1 MDFRPVWTVIEKG
14 SQTMSDTEKA
24 PSRRE
29 FIEAMGAIGAVG
41 AVSALV
47 TSCSGGTA
55 DQYAGYPWPPLL
67 EQAPDG
73 PTLRAGLIGCGGRG
87 TGAATNYLRAGPNLE
102 VVALADCFRDRLD
115 GCRERLREEK
125 GVEIAEENCFTGFE
139 AYQQLVEAD
148 IDVVLMAT
156 PPYFR
161 PAHFEA
167 AVEARKHVFV
177 EKPVAVDPVGAR
189 SVMAT
194 ARKADGLGLCVV
206 TGTQRRHQA
215 DYLATFR
222 EITRGAIGDI
232 VGANCYWN
240 GTVPWWRDRQSG
252 WTDMEYMVRD
262 WVNWTWLSGD
272 HIVEQHVHNLDV
284 INWYLG
290 GTHPEKAV
298 GFGGRWRRPSGDQ
311 YDFFSIDF
319 TYENDVH
326 VHSMCRQISGCANN
340 VSEFVR
346 GTKGYSNCVNEIRE
360 ASGELAWEYPYELD
374 EEGNPVRPQPY
385 VQEHIDFVTAIRNNQ
400 PVNEAERTA
409 VATLTAIMGRIS
421 TYTGKEVTWDEMME
435 SELALGPG
443 RVELGPSDLLPPV
456 IPVPGAA

>member
-1 MDFRPVWTVIEKG
+1 
-14 SQTMSDTEKA
+14 MSGNAEG
-24 PSRRE
+24 PNRRE
-29 FIEAMGAIGAVG
+29 FIEAVGAIGAAG
-41 AVSALV
+41 AIGAIVAGCNSRM
-47 TSCSGGTA
+47 G
-55 DQYAGYPWPPLL
+55 DQYANYAWPPLL

-73 PTLRAGLIGCGGRG
+73 PVLRAGLIGCGGRG
-87 TGAATNYLRAGPNLE
+87 TGAAMDFLNSGPNLE
-102 VVALADCFRDRLD
+102 VVALADFFRDRLD
-115 GCRERLREEK
+115 SCRSRLQEEK
-125 GVEIAEENCFTGFE
+125 GVVVPEENCFTGFE
-139 AYQQLVEAD
+139 AYLQLLDTDV
-148 IDVVLMAT
+148 DVVLMAT

-161 PAHFEA
+161 PDHFEA
-167 AVEARKHVFV
+167 AVEARKHIFM

-189 SVMAT
+189 AVMT
-194 ARKADGLGLCVV
+194 SARKADGLGLCVV
-206 TGTQRRHQA
+206 TGTQRRHKA

-232 VGANCYWN
+232 VSANCYWN
-240 GTVPWWRDRQSG
+240 GTVPWWRERQPG

-284 INWYLG
+284 INWFLG
-290 GTHPEKAV
+290 DSHPEKAL

-319 TYENDVH
+319 TYPNDMH
-326 VHSMCRQISGCANN
+326 VHSMCRQISGCTDN

-346 GTKGYSNCVNEIRE
+346 GTRGYSNCENEIRR
-360 ASGELAWEYPYELD
+360 SDGTVAWQYQYGQD
-374 EEGNPVRPQPY
+374 EEGNRIGLQPY
-385 VQEHIDFVTAIRNNQ
+385 VQEHIDFVTAIRNSE

-421 TYTGKEVTWDEMME
+421 CYTGQEVTWDEMME
-435 SELALGPG
+435 SDLKLGPD

-456 IPVPGAA
+456 IPVPGTA

>member
-1 MDFRPVWTVIEKG
+1 
-14 SQTMSDTEKA
+14 MSDNGDGT
-24 PSRRE
+24 SRRE
-29 FIEAMGAIGAVG
+29 FIEALGAIGAVG
-41 AVSALV
+41 AVGALAS
-47 TSCSGGTA
+47 SCGSGVG
-55 DQYAGYPWPPLL
+55 DQYADYVWPPLM

-73 PTLRAGLIGCGGRG
+73 PVLRAGLIGCGGRG
-87 TGAATNYLRAGPNLE
+87 TGAAKDFLSAGPNLE

-115 GCRERLREEK
+115 NCRNNLREEK
-125 GVEIAEENCFTGFE
+125 GVEIPEENCFTGFD
-139 AYQQLVEAD
+139 AYQQLVESD
-148 IDVVLMAT
+148 IDLVLMAT

-167 AVEARKHVFV
+167 AVEARKHVFM

-189 SVMAT
+189 AVMTT
-194 ARKADGLGLCVV
+194 ARKADGLGLCIG
-206 TGTQRRHQA
+206 TGTQRRHEA

-222 EITRGAIGDI
+222 EITRGTIGDI
-232 VGANCYWN
+232 VSANCYWN
-240 GTVPWWRDRQSG
+240 GVVPWYRDRQRN

-284 INWYLG
+284 VNWFLG
-290 GTHPEKAV
+290 DTHPEKAV

-340 VSEFVR
+340 VSELVR
-346 GTKGYSNCVNEIRE
+346 GTKGYSNCRNEIRS
-360 ASGELAWEYPYELD
+360 ASGDVKWEYPYEQD
-374 EEGNPVRPQPY
+374 EEGNPIHPLPY
-385 VQEHIDFVTAIRNNQ
+385 VQEHVDLVTAIRNNE

-421 TYTGKEVTWDEMME
+421 CYTGQEVTWDEMME
-435 SELALGPG
+435 SNLALGPE
-443 RVELGPSDLLPPV
+443 RVELGPSDLLPAV
-456 IPVPGAA
+456 IPVPGTA